1 MGIRGLSSFIR
12 WKLPNAR
19 TSVTWH
25 KHRGE
30 VWGIDCSCI
39 LYRARS
45 ANLSPITVLASL
57 LIRMRNADIRAV
69 CIFDGRPPAAK
80 SETVESRRVARKAV
94 HKEMADIQTE
104 LKDQTLTLTEKAAME
119 TRHAALQKKAPVV
132 SGSDKDEIKNLLYA
146 AGVQFITAYG
156 EADDVLAHLCRNGI
170 LQAVISTDMDMLARG
185 IPLLIIPE
193 TYDTTVLT
201 QLRLVDILTGLDLT
215 QNQFVDACVLMG
227 SDYSCKGWQPIEP
240 KTAIAKAREG
250 VDWAILDPTGTMQKG
265 CDLLSGRD
273 IQWTDIVSEKQRA
286 KWDLGAPSCEP
297 ETLAALALENR
308 WPVSWGATLGQN
320 SALAGLEPATLRLKA

>member
-19 TSVTWH
+19 TSVSWL

-57 LIRMRNADIRAV
+57 LVRMRNAGIRAI

-80 SETVESRRVARKAV
+80 SDTVESRRVVRKAV
-94 HKEMADIQTE
+94 HKEMADIQSE
-104 LKDQTLTLTEKAAME
+104 LKEQEQTLTLTEKAAME

-132 SGSDKDEIKNLLYA
+132 SGSDKDEIKHLLYA

-156 EADDVLAHLCRNGI
+156 EADDVLAHLCRNGT
-170 LQAVISTDMDMLARG
+170 LQAVISTDMDMFARD

-201 QLRLVDILTGLDLT
+201 QLRLADILTGLDLT

-240 KTAIAKAREG
+240 KAAIAKAREG
-250 VDWAILDPTGTMQKG
+250 VVWTIVDPTGTMQKG

-286 KWDLGAPSCEP
+286 KWDQGVPVCEP
-297 ETLAALALENR
+297 ETLAALVREHQ
-308 WPVSWGATLGQN
+308 WPVSWGTILGQKIG
-320 SALAGLEPATLRLKA
+320 SCGA